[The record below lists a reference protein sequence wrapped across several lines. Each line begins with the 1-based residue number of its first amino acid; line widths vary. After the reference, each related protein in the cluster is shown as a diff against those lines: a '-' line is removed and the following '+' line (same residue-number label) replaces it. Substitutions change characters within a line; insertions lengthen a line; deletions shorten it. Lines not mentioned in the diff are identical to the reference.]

1 MENTIYGVFEE
12 IVKNNK
18 NEIAIIENDRTLTF
32 EELSKD
38 LPQFMIPEF
47 IVKIPYIPL
56 NENGKPDMINMPVV
70 LKEGND
76 YGNNN

>member
-1 MENTIYGVFEE
+1 MENTVYGVFKE

-32 EELSKD
+32 EELSE
-38 LPQFMIPEF
+38 M
-47 IVKIPYIPL
+47 V
-56 NENGKPDMINMPVV
+56 DMIGGRRVEVMPVV